1 MCSKA
6 HPWVKA
12 SFAQCDRFILPSLN
26 DMETN
31 VKSFD
36 KRRMYFDVS
45 SGRGSNLHP
54 TYKITQ
60 RVLIDPQITTFKS
73 FDRFH
78 C

>member
-12 SFAQCDRFILPSLN
+12 SFVRCGGFILSSLN
-26 DMETN
+26 NMEVN
-31 VKSFD
+31 VESFD
-36 KRRMYFDVS
+36 RRKIYFDVS
-45 SGRGSNLHP
+45 SGRGSNLHLA
-54 TYKITQ
+54 YKRTQ
-60 RVLIDPQITTFKS
+60 RVLIDPQITTFKP